1 VAETFEV
8 RAARYR
14 RQFLNR
20 LDSVDWSVL
29 GDYVNHLTPL
39 HVACPRGHEQA
50 ITPRHWRGSCDV
62 CNPLRGVNRR
72 TSDGRLTF

>member
-1 VAETFEV
+1 MAETFEV

-14 RQFLNR
+14 RQFLNQ

-39 HVACPRGHEQA
+39 QVACPRGHEQY
-50 ITPRHWRGSCDV
+50 IIPRKWQGTCLT